1 MKHWYMCV
9 CCYFNTS
16 INCVKLNAK
25 VFLGP
30 IFWLEPCL
38 CSQFHPCAMS
48 HSIRPLYILKLLT
61 GEVNKIANFHN
72 NAIFCSEMF
81 GPSIYMDG
89 TLTHTTHL
97 NIAADQSHLRGYS
110 THNMYSIT
118 LQKTK
123 QKNPPKS
130 IQNGWSNMTKRPKCQ
145 SSNHFSKYFPQTL
158 QIIICSVKFW
168 ISFICFGVQMNNRC
182 TREATIRQPPK

>member
-1 MKHWYMCV
+1 MCV

-61 GEVNKIANFHN
+61 GEVNKI
-72 NAIFCSEMF
+72 I
-81 GPSIYMDG
+81 
-89 TLTHTTHL
+89 
-97 NIAADQSHLRGYS
+97 
-110 THNMYSIT
+110 SIT
-118 LQKTK
+118 MQYFA
-123 QKNPPKS
+123 
-130 IQNGWSNMTKRPKCQ
+130 PKCLDPAFIWMALW
-145 SSNHFSKYFPQTL
+145 HIPPTWILL
-158 QIIICSVKFW
+158 QINHTSMATALTICTPSPCKKQNKKIPQKASRMAGVTWQRGQNASQVTILASIFLKRYRSSSAQLRIRGFGSV
-168 ISFICFGVQMNNRC
+168 SFALVFMKW
-182 TREATIRQPPK
+182 TTDALERQQ

>member
-1 MKHWYMCV
+1 MKVISSVLTVVYYYPCDYVRHKYEIKHWYMCV

-81 GPSIYMDG
+81 GPSIGWHSDTYHP
-89 TLTHTTHL
+89 LEYWC
-97 NIAADQSHLRGYS
+97 R
-110 THNMYSIT
+110 SIT
-118 LQKTK
+118 PPWLQHSQYVLHHPAKNKTK
-123 QKNPPKS
+123 KSPKKHPE
-130 IQNGWSNMTKRPKCQ
+130 W
-145 SSNHFSKYFPQTL
+145 L
-158 QIIICSVKFW
+158 
-168 ISFICFGVQMNNRC
+168 
-182 TREATIRQPPK
+182 E

>member
-1 MKHWYMCV
+1 MCV

-81 GPSIYMDG
+81 GPSIYRDG
-89 TLTHTTHL
+89 TLTHTTHP
-97 NIAADQSHLRGYS
+97 NIAADQSHLHGYS

-145 SSNHFSKYFPQTL
+145 SSNHFSIFLKHYRSSSAQLRIRGFW
-158 QIIICSVKFW
+158 SVSFALVFW
-168 ISFICFGVQMNNRC
+168 NEQQMH
-182 TREATIRQPPK
+182 

>member
-1 MKHWYMCV
+1 MKVISSVLTVLYYYPCDYVRHKYEIKHWYMCV

-38 CSQFHPCAMS
+38 CSHFHPCAMS
-48 HSIRPLYILKLLT
+48 HSIHPLYILKLLT
-61 GEVNKIANFHN
+61 GEVNKITNFHN

-81 GPSIYMDG
+81 GPSIYRDG

-97 NIAADQSHLRGYS
+97 NIAADQSHLHGYS

-145 SSNHFSKYFPQTL
+145 SSNHFSIFLKHYRSSSAQL
-158 QIIICSVKFW
+158 
-168 ISFICFGVQMNNRC
+168 R
-182 TREATIRQPPK
+182 IRGF